1 MYTAMRKSANPL
13 QGTGF
18 FLRKLPGASLLRV
31 VAASCANTVATP
43 LISAAAAAGLV
54 AAAAARLP

>member
-18 FLRKLPGASLLRV
+18 FLRKLPGASLSRV
-31 VAASCANTVATP
+31 VAASRADTVGAP
-43 LISAAAAAGLV
+43 IISAAGLV
-54 AAAAARLP
+54 AAVAVAARLP